1 MDETAKHLSESE
13 LAEQVKEIDN
23 LNTQNADLRVRLS
36 EQAKV
41 IDKLTIRSDSLR
53 ERLAEQVKLI
63 DNLNAQ
69 VGAMAE
75 VIDNL
80 NAQITTMTDEA
91 QAGLERQWMLGK
103 LAAYERIIE
112 AGIEAARA
120 PEGRAIRITPNF
132 HTGVR

>member
-1 MDETAKHLSESE
+1 MDETAKHLSESK

-23 LNTQNADLRVRLS
+23 LNGLLWARHS

-41 IDKLTIRSDSLR
+41 IDELNAQVGAM
-53 ERLAEQVKLI
+53 AEQPEEI